1 MEVIKKYKVVIISVI
16 LLLVLILIRSSGFS
30 HFKNDTQKRVQPSL
44 NKSNLITLREAGR
57 LAGKS
62 LIINL
67 SGVTPD
73 QIKELSASVQ
83 NIPADSV
90 LSKNHIKGIMKH
102 EGPILL
108 YSSEP
113 GLSASIW
120 MIISQLGC
128 INLYIL
134 TDSTDNDILKYKFRP
149 VTDLNR
155 PE

>member
-113 GLSASIW
+113 GLSARIW

-128 INLYIL
+128 RNLYIL

-155 PE
+155 P

>member
-113 GLSASIW
+113 GLSARIW

-128 INLYIL
+128 RNLYIL